1 VWSEHLRRLE
11 VDNKLRGPRTD
22 WVRLPSVLL
31 QPAAGG
37 GATATR
43 GPRAWTGW
51 TGGGTCGA
59 SCCSNHSGDDGPG
72 DMAEEPVSHGP
83 APQPSAAAAAAAA
96 AAGEAAGTGWAG
108 QPGPVAPEQYCQYD
122 GGGRADPQSHP
133 ISTPL
138 QARPG
143 CTAAPARQGSRP
155 TAVPVFAPAAA
166 AGTVPRHPGAGA
178 RAAAAAAAAEF
189 CAGGHQL
196 LQPRDQGRLVPLQ
209 PNTVLAFL
217 VALPALYTHVALL
230 GRRLLLGLA

>member
-1 VWSEHLRRLE
+1 M
-11 VDNKLRGPRTD
+11 
-22 WVRLPSVLL
+22 RLPSVLL
-31 QPAAGG
+31 QPAGGG

-59 SCCSNHSGDDGPG
+59 SCCSDRSGDDGPG

-83 APQPSAAAAAAAA
+83 APQPSAAAAAAA

-189 CAGGHQL
+189 CAGAALMNGCYL
-196 LQPRDQGRLVPLQ
+196 LAATYLR
-209 PNTVLAFL
+209 
-217 VALPALYTHVALL
+217 ALF
-230 GRRLLLGLA
+230 G